1 MILKIAE
8 KKVNYVT
15 PMLNGEKIIVE
26 IENIL
31 TKIKTIIVD
40 EIEIAIT
47 TMTVKTAM
55 YAEND
60 YINGNKERGNII
72 GIYNDFKFDL
82 EDSEDPYETLA
93 IQKIKNFLINQN
105 TYTIVENDIE
115 ILSEYTWRDANQ
127 TIRLII
133 PVKEVI
139 ENAFYRGLMDAL
151 ITANII
157 RYKVG
162 DYYILYLSYIEDD
175 HKVILEA
182 DKNVLIE
189 E

>member
-8 KKVNYVT
+8 KKVNYVV

-31 TKIKTIIVD
+31 TETNIVIVD
-40 EIEIAIT
+40 GVETAIT

-55 YAEND
+55 YAENN
-60 YINGNKERGNII
+60 YLNSNKQRGNIA
-72 GIYNDFKFDL
+72 GIHNDFKF
-82 EDSEDPYETLA
+82 EVSEDEKAYETIA

-105 TYTIVENDIE
+105 TYTITENDIE

-127 TIRLII
+127 IIRLII

-139 ENAFYRGLMDAL
+139 ENTFYRGLMNAL
-151 ITANII
+151 ITANVI

-162 DYYILYLSYIEDD
+162 DYYILYLSYIEDG